1 MQLLDLVHAD
11 GAVADDVPVV
21 RQGHA
26 GEGAG
31 ALVWHLGKG
40 RGAGMRI
47 LLPPQAQPPSIT
59 TSNKLTSSA
68 GALSWGTYIKQRQPC
83 CKEPGPGGTEQGL
96 APLHPGVLGKGS
108 GEKQW
113 GCFLV
118 LWCLA
123 ARWEVFM
130 KLCVV
135 VLPESCVVV
144 R

>member
-31 ALVWHLGKG
+31 ALVWHSGKG

-47 LLPPQAQPPSIT
+47 LHPPRHCPLPLPTRGA
-59 TSNKLTSSA
+59 LTSSA

-96 APLHPGVLGKGS
+96 APLHPRVLGKGS
-108 GEKQW
+108 VEKQW

-135 VLPESCVVV
+135 FLPESCVVV

>member
-1 MQLLDLVHAD
+1 M
-11 GAVADDVPVV
+11 
-21 RQGHA
+21 
-26 GEGAG
+26 
-31 ALVWHLGKG
+31 
-40 RGAGMRI
+40 
-47 LLPPQAQPPSIT
+47 
-59 TSNKLTSSA
+59 
-68 GALSWGTYIKQRQPC
+68 
-83 CKEPGPGGTEQGL
+83 

-135 VLPESCVVV
+135 FLPESCVVV

>member
-1 MQLLDLVHAD
+1 M
-11 GAVADDVPVV
+11 
-21 RQGHA
+21 
-26 GEGAG
+26 
-31 ALVWHLGKG
+31 
-40 RGAGMRI
+40 
-47 LLPPQAQPPSIT
+47 
-59 TSNKLTSSA
+59 
-68 GALSWGTYIKQRQPC
+68 
-83 CKEPGPGGTEQGL
+83 

-135 VLPESCVVV
+135 FLPESCVAV
-144 R
+144 RRAPSLTVLRRGASVWRLHSGPSCDPEEQGGAAAWELWLQPEPCCDSVALQEVLWLQRWGEMFGEM